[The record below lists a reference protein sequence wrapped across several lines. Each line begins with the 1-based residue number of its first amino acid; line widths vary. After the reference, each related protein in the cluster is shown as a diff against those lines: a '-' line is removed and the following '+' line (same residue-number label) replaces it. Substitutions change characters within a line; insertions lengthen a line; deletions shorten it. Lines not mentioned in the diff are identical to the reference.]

1 MLPNHAPLIVA
12 EQFGIGREE
21 QDRFALESQRRV
33 RDALS
38 RLPASMREA
47 LLLRYAEG
55 LAYDE
60 MAAVLGTGE
69 STLRSRVH
77 HGLRLLR
84 SLLEKTQ

>member
-1 MLPNHAPLIVA
+1 MSAAIPSPTQIDRLLV
-12 EQFGIGREE
+12 EE
-21 QDRFALESQRRV
+21 RQRRV